1 MEELGVDRRNPL
13 VMGIILKLKEA
24 NRAIKLDEFIE
35 IAASSVGEVRTKD
48 GIRRIFALMD
58 RNEDGVLDFE

>member
-1 MEELGVDRRNPL
+1 
-13 VMGIILKLKEA
+13 MGIILKLKEA